1 MRKILILL
9 LLSSCFAYSQ
19 KKEIS
24 IALNAEFETL
34 HPAVNSMMAAV
45 YVQDATLRPL
55 VALNPEGKAYPVLI
69 EKIPTLKNNSAEV
82 SFLEK
87 ANWGDGKPVTCEDL
101 KFAWEVGKDPNVSSV
116 AKEEYENI
124 EKIEMNIKN
133 PKKCKLTFR
142 LAKWDFYLNFP
153 RPIAA
158 HLERPI
164 FEANK
169 NQAQAY
175 ERNSLFQ
182 RAPKTPG
189 LYNGPY
195 RVSELKMG
203 SHVILEPN
211 PYFYGKAP
219 YFQKVVIKFILNS
232 ATMEANLRSGNVDMT
247 SSSGLSF
254 DQALN
259 FEKKIVS
266 ENLNYKVIFVP
277 GVIFAHVDFN
287 LDHEVLK
294 DLRVRKAF
302 MHAVNKEEMTKAFF
316 EGKQKPALHFSTE
329 LDPWYTANPKEI
341 SIYPYDK
348 KKAADLLQQAGW
360 ILNEKDG
367 YRYKDGK
374 KLMLT
379 ITSAADNKLNE
390 TIQVFIKSA
399 FKEVGADLSIKN
411 YPARV
416 LFAEILRK
424 RNFDLGFYS
433 WVSSPGSGQRNTF
446 HSQMIP
452 TEKNMWSGSNRPG
465 WKNKNV
471 DQWTDAFDTEFNEK
485 KRIALM
491 KKIMKVYT
499 EELPAMPMYYRSNNS
514 VVPKGLKNYQVSGHN
529 YSEFLKIEEWSF

>member
-1 MRKILILL
+1 MKNTLL
-9 LLSSCFAYSQ
+9 LFLFTSSLAYSQ

-34 HPAVNSMMAAV
+34 HPAANSMMAGV

-55 VALNPEGKAYPVLI
+55 VALNPAGKAYAVLI
-69 EKIPTLKNNSAEV
+69 KEIPKLKNKTAEIT
-82 SFLEK
+82 FLEK
-87 ANWGDGKPVTCEDL
+87 ASWGDGKPVTCEDL

-124 EKIEMNIKN
+124 EKIDIDAKN
-133 PKKCKLTFR
+133 PKKCKITFR

-158 HLERPI
+158 HLEKPI

-182 RAPKTPG
+182 RDQKNPG

-211 PYFYGKAP
+211 PYFYGKKP
-219 YFQKVVIKFILNS
+219 YFQKVIIKFILNS

-259 FEKKIVS
+259 FEKKVAT
-266 ENLNYKVIFVP
+266 EKLNYKVIFVP

-287 LDHEVLK
+287 LDHEILK
-294 DLRVRKAF
+294 DLRVRQAF
-302 MHAVNKEEMTKAFF
+302 MHAINKEEMTKAFF

-329 LDPWYTANPKEI
+329 LDPWYTENPKEI
-341 SIYPYDK
+341 TIYPYDK
-348 KKAADLLQQAGW
+348 KKASDLLQQAGW
-360 ILNEKDG
+360 LKNEKDG

-374 KLMLT
+374 KLTLV

-399 FKEVGADLSIKN
+399 FKEVGAELTIKN

-452 TEKNMWSGSNRPG
+452 TEQNMWSGSNRPG
-465 WKNKNV
+465 WKNKDV
-471 DQWTDAFDTEFNEK
+471 DQWTEAFDLEFNEK

-491 KKIMKVYT
+491 KKIMKAYT
-499 EELPAMPMYYRSNNS
+499 EELPAIPMYYRSNNS
-514 VVPKGLKNYQVSGHN
+514 VVPKDLKNYIVSGHN